1 MENIELNSNGNDTLN
16 GTILDKFNEIFD
28 NLVKNLSL
36 PRIHEL
42 KKKWEQIFNNLYR
55 SSKKTSPYDRPKI
68 MIPII
73 IYKVLKKNGINVR
86 RNDFI
91 AKINFDQK
99 EFNEAY
105 KRVILQYPDYQKR
118 DKKLVIRRKIV
129 NVRSHF
135 NFDHEFLTNSEKILQ
150 YFWPFIKHA
159 KEEISSGLTC
169 IFTMIQMDIISPSFN
184 EICKFLGISMS
195 SMNNRVKKLMIDTLK
210 VEDFESLKKSSK
222 LIKEIMIA
230 SETTFEIK
238 KLPKES
244 EDQITFIKEQIDRF
258 DSLIENKAFLT
269 LRKFRKN
276 LSELVN
282 FIEKHGLKRKL

>member
-1 MENIELNSNGNDTLN
+1 MKNIEINSNGNDTLN

-42 KKKWEQIFNNLYR
+42 KKECGRIFNNLYR
-55 SSKKTSPYDRPKI
+55 SSKKTSSYDRLKI

-73 IYKVLKKNGINVR
+73 IYMVLKKNGINIR

-118 DKKLVIRRKIV
+118 DKKLVTRRKVV

-135 NFDHEFLTNSEKILQ
+135 NFDDEFLINSEKILQ
-150 YFWPFIKHA
+150 DFWPFIQHA

-169 IFTMIQMDIISPSFN
+169 IFTMIRMEIISPSFN
-184 EICKFLGISMS
+184 EICKFWKCIY
-195 SMNNRVKKLMIDTLK
+195 K
-210 VEDFESLKKSSK
+210 
-222 LIKEIMIA
+222 
-230 SETTFEIK
+230 
-238 KLPKES
+238 
-244 EDQITFIKEQIDRF
+244 
-258 DSLIENKAFLT
+258 
-269 LRKFRKN
+269 
-276 LSELVN
+276 
-282 FIEKHGLKRKL
+282 